1 MWEEVALPSGIFI
14 IYDQCCMYCFNAW
27 LFTSEITN
35 SISEGRFQN
44 SERPTS
50 DTVDNEGEDDDGILS
65 KIKRKIFGWWRCQL
79 GF

>member
-1 MWEEVALPSGIFI
+1 MLYVLL
-14 IYDQCCMYCFNAW
+14 QC
-27 LFTSEITN
+27 LTFTSEITN
-35 SISEGRFQN
+35 SISEGRSQN

-65 KIKRKIFGWWRCQL
+65 KIKKKIFGWWRCQL

>member
-1 MWEEVALPSGIFI
+1 
-14 IYDQCCMYCFNAW
+14 MYCLNAW

-35 SISEGRFQN
+35 SISEGRSQN

-50 DTVDNEGEDDDGILS
+50 GTVDNEGEDDDGILS